1 MATVMEVQAPS
12 PEDMG
17 NALLN
22 LVRLMQTAAGAA
34 IPTEGPLQDILGFY
48 GAYIDSVQ
56 YRLTDAAEDMLGKY
70 PSGRGY
76 EYAYRIVYEEINYIV
91 NEHSEIGATDI
102 SSSTLTRVADD
113 VEIVKG
119 SIESVFEKLP
129 KWVRNLLDVGL
140 EILRLA
146 SGRID

>member
-22 LVRLMQTAAGAA
+22 LARLMQTAADVAN
-34 IPTEGPLQDILGFY
+34 PTEGPLQDILSLY
-48 GAYIDSVQ
+48 GAFIDSVQ
-56 YRLTDAAEDMLGKY
+56 HRFADAAEDMLGEY
-70 PSGRGY
+70 PPGQGY

-91 NEHSEIGATDI
+91 NENSEIGATEI
-102 SSSTLTRVADD
+102 SSSTLSRVADD

-119 SIESVFEKLP
+119 SIESVFERLP

-140 EILRLA
+140 EILRLT